1 MSREPHRVSW
11 RQNSWIRLVLHIQML
26 LRQAAALEAKELLYR
41 FTDPSD
47 RRVSLFTITKLGKR
61 ALKADQQMRL
71 DEQMLKEW
79 SIHQKEMFGEL
90 LQRMNKAFVD

>member
-47 RRVSLFTITKLGKR
+47 RRVSLFTITKLGKQ

-79 SIHQKEMFGEL
+79 SIHQKERFGEL

>member
-1 MSREPHRVSW
+1 
-11 RQNSWIRLVLHIQML
+11 ML

>member
-1 MSREPHRVSW
+1 
-11 RQNSWIRLVLHIQML
+11 ML

-47 RRVSLFTITKLGKR
+47 RRVSLFTITKLGKQ

>member
-1 MSREPHRVSW
+1 
-11 RQNSWIRLVLHIQML
+11 ML
-26 LRQAAALEAKELLYR
+26 LRQAAALEAKELIYR

-47 RRVSLFTITKLGKR
+47 RRVSLFTITKLGKQ

-79 SIHQKEMFGEL
+79 SIHEKEMFGEL